1 MDTTF
6 ILELSI
12 VLTAA
17 LLGGVLVRKF
27 GYPAALG
34 ELAVGIVLGPFA
46 LGFVRDTEILTIFAE
61 LGAIILLFY
70 IGLETDIN
78 QLKKQLKPSILVGVL
93 GAIIPLIL
101 GYYTGLLFGYPEG
114 ESLFLGAVM
123 MATSIGITVRMLSE
137 LKQLHTKIGMIIM
150 GGGVVDDVVAIIL
163 LTVIIGFLKG
173 QVQLT
178 NILGLVGSALI
189 FWILALIIGL
199 RVICRFLNKIDLI
212 KPGFF
217 LSNTENVYLIFI
229 SLGLLA
235 AFISG
240 LLGLSTIIGAF
251 AMGIALTKY
260 KHIDKILKKYHSL
273 YLFFVPIFFVAIGML
288 VNIKVIYEILIPAL
302 VITGVGILGKVF
314 GCGIAGLLAKCSAKE
329 SLIIGIGMS
338 PRGEVGL
345 VIAGIGLASGLIGD
359 AVFSLA
365 VAAVALST
373 VIGMPLLK
381 ISLNK
386 FNKIN

>member
-12 VLTAA
+12 ILTAA
-17 LLGGVLVRKF
+17 LLGGVLIRKF

-101 GYYTGLLFGYPEG
+101 GYYTALFFGYPEG

-199 RVICRFLNKIDLI
+199 RVICKFLNKIDLI
-212 KPGFF
+212 KPDFF
-217 LSNTENVYLIFI
+217 LSNTENFI
-229 SLGLLA
+229 
-235 AFISG
+235 
-240 LLGLSTIIGAF
+240 
-251 AMGIALTKY
+251 
-260 KHIDKILKKYHSL
+260 
-273 YLFFVPIFFVAIGML
+273 
-288 VNIKVIYEILIPAL
+288 
-302 VITGVGILGKVF
+302 
-314 GCGIAGLLAKCSAKE
+314 
-329 SLIIGIGMS
+329 
-338 PRGEVGL
+338 
-345 VIAGIGLASGLIGD
+345 
-359 AVFSLA
+359 
-365 VAAVALST
+365 
-373 VIGMPLLK
+373 
-381 ISLNK
+381 
-386 FNKIN
+386 